1 MLSILLATI
10 ISIGFGALW
19 YGPKTNFYG
28 TMFKAMGIDEKV
40 QAQRVEEKFNP
51 TFHFGMVFLAEF
63 TLAIIIYGLL
73 MVTNNDF
80 RIMIFPIFFVFV
92 SNIKTNVFTFI
103 SLKVFLIQEV
113 QKIIAMLLMGA
124 VISFMM

>member
-10 ISIGFGALW
+10 ASIGFGALW
-19 YGPKTNFYG
+19 YGPKTNFYN
-28 TMFKAMGIDEKV
+28 TMFRTMGITETE
-40 QAQRVEEKFNP
+40 QAERVKRKFNP

-80 RIMIFPIFFVFV
+80 RIMIFPTFFVFV

-113 QKIIAMLLMGA
+113 QKLLAILLMGA
-124 VISFMM
+124 IISIMM